1 MPIPA
6 LKLEQLR
13 LTEERIVLAELRL
26 SDLRAGSALRITGV
40 RVTAPIDVTETIEAS
55 LTALRYQRSLILD
68 AIEDIRTGRL
78 RDREGS
84 FID

>member
-1 MPIPA
+1 MPILA